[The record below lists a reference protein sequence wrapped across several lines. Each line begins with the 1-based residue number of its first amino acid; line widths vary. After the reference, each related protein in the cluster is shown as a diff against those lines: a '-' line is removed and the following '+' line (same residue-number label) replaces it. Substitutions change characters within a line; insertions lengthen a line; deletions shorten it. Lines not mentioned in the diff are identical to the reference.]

1 MDGRGPPVAF
11 PGDAFAGVR
20 HPVQTAA
27 WRDASAR
34 PGLTRRSI
42 FLVHSPWGPWR
53 DRRKIAHL
61 FPCGRRPPA
70 GSPSTTGHP
79 RTGGLCREDYHAPPV
94 PWSPHSRN
102 PCAPATQHKRRERGG
117 SNPFRRR
124 SLLERSVHRW
134 QIFRSAADT
143 YGRSETQN

>member
-1 MDGRGPPVAF
+1 MCGCPAPGPGSRVTRRESQTGINAALDFSGSLTMGALGDRRNRAPLLSCGRGF
-11 PGDAFAGVR
+11 FFFA
-20 HPVQTAA
+20 
-27 WRDASAR
+27 S
-34 PGLTRRSI
+34 
-42 FLVHSPWGPWR
+42 
-53 DRRKIAHL
+53 
-61 FPCGRRPPA
+61 A
-70 GSPSTTGHP
+70 GSPATP
-79 RTGGLCREDYHAPPV
+79 RTGGLCREDSHAPPV
-94 PWSPHSRN
+94 PVTWSPHSRN